1 MQSKILILKSSSLP
15 VNVYVLLSTSNLDEV
30 WFNIFGVEVKDG
42 DKVVPLHALEL
53 IGGGGIAPFIV
64 ILGIRWRWVVS
75 LSPRPLRC
83 LFIGWPQIEF
93 GLFFFLE
100 EEENIL
106 AMHGFEP
113 QTLQPSA
120 SSL

>member
-1 MQSKILILKSSSLP
+1 MLRKILILKSSSLP

-42 DKVVPLHALEL
+42 DKVVPLHALGL

-64 ILGIRWRWVVS
+64 ILGIRWR
-75 LSPRPLRC
+75 C

-93 GLFFFLE
+93 GLFFFFFE

-106 AMHGFEP
+106 VMHGFEP